1 MVWYS
6 HIFKN
11 FSWFVVIHT
20 VKGFSIV
27 NEARVDFFLK
37 FSCLK
42 FFCDPT
48 DVNFISGS
56 SPFLNSACT
65 SGSSWFTY
73 YWSLAWRILSM
84 TLLACEM
91 SAIVWQFEHS
101 LALFLIKKQIK
112 RCLISFLLKVLLNK
126 IAIRCDFTSTRLAR
140 LTGQSVSLDI
150 IQGNGNTF
158 W

>member
-1 MVWYS
+1 MYPCPNFEPVLFSMSCSNCCFFTCTQVSQETGMMVWYS
-6 HIFKN
+6 HLFKN
-11 FSWFVVIHT
+11 FPWFVVDHT

-27 NEARVDFFLK
+27 NGAGVHVFLK

-42 FFCDPT
+42 FFYDPT
-48 DVNFISGS
+48 DVGNFISGS

-91 SAIVWQFEHS
+91 SAIVW
-101 LALFLIKKQIK
+101 
-112 RCLISFLLKVLLNK
+112 
-126 IAIRCDFTSTRLAR
+126 
-140 LTGQSVSLDI
+140 
-150 IQGNGNTF
+150 
-158 W
+158 